1 MMTMNE
7 KTLARKNAF
16 DKMEEDA
23 DKKIS
28 DGNLKEGL
36 NKYYV
41 LLDYYNTLK
50 NIQKEK
56 AIAKKMIILYTHIAQ
71 KNLDDESKI
80 EKRSI
85 QPIKK
90 SVANLLDALN
100 LSYKY
105 GFDVTADK
113 IYKKAIRICHANGL
127 YNYEKDIEEI
137 WKKHAENKYETKK
150 NNYF

>member
-1 MMTMNE
+1 MNE
-7 KTLARKNAF
+7 KTLAGKNTF

-23 DKKIS
+23 DKKIN

-41 LLDYYNTLK
+41 LLNYYNTYK
-50 NIQKEK
+50 KIQKEK
-56 AIAKKMIILYTHIAQ
+56 EIAKKMIIVYTHLAE
-71 KNLDDESKI
+71 KNLDHESKI
-80 EKRSI
+80 EKGSI
-85 QPIKK
+85 QSIKK

-105 GFDVTADK
+105 GFDVAADK
-113 IYKKAIRICHANGL
+113 IYKKTIRICHTNGL

-137 WKKHAENKYETKK
+137 WRKHAENKYETKK